1 MEIGNGVDRE
11 HRSDSRENWG
21 RFSARG
27 ATRGANVRTTC
38 VGGSVLLS
46 FTLAKSQSRLTPTRA
61 ASERPSN
68 PLRPLPSQPSLPSS
82 LPPSS
87 KRVCAPAALL
97 ASPSFFRFYP
107 LLILLR
113 ILFFFFSSRPR
124 IWPQTI
130 ARSPRIVR
138 ERRGEEE
145 GLRGFRGTREQ
156 GCLED
161 ILLFSFFFFFHP
173 NRILFVARDA
183 KRGRKGWRWKNFSS
197 PLVCD
202 CSFGEEDVSS
212 YATFFWRNFV
222 VSGSIIDGFGTGF
235 SYLSPLVNNIIR
247 NNLWRFDFFDS

>member
-1 MEIGNGVDRE
+1 MEIGNGIDRE

-21 RFSARG
+21 RFSARA

-68 PLRPLPSQPSLPSS
+68 PLRPLPSQPSLPPSFLKTS
-82 LPPSS
+82 LRPCRAPRLPLLLSLLPPSH
-87 KRVCAPAALL
+87 PPPHPFL
-97 ASPSFFRFYP
+97 
-107 LLILLR
+107 
-113 ILFFFFSSRPR
+113 FFSSRPR

-161 ILLFSFFFFFHP
+161 ILLFSFFFFFT
-173 NRILFVARDA
+173 RIESSLS
-183 KRGRKGWRWKNFSS
+183 RGMRREEGRGGDERIFLLLWYATV
-197 PLVCD
+197 PLVKRMFLLTLL
-202 CSFGEEDVSS
+202 SFGETLLFRD
-212 YATFFWRNFV
+212 R
-222 VSGSIIDGFGTGF
+222 
-235 SYLSPLVNNIIR
+235 
-247 NNLWRFDFFDS
+247 

>member
-1 MEIGNGVDRE
+1 MEIGKEIDRE

-21 RFSARG
+21 RFSARA

-113 ILFFFFSSRPR
+113 ILFFFFFQPPANLTADNRAITKDCKGEKRGGGGVERIPR
-124 IWPQTI
+124 N
-130 ARSPRIVR
+130 ARTRVPR
-138 ERRGEEE
+138 GYP
-145 GLRGFRGTREQ
+145 
-156 GCLED
+156 
-161 ILLFSFFFFFHP
+161 SFFFFHS

-222 VSGSIIDGFGTGF
+222 VSGSIIDDFRDGVFLSF
-235 SYLSPLVNNIIR
+235 STCE
-247 NNLWRFDFFDS
+247 

>member
-1 MEIGNGVDRE
+1 MEIGKEIDRE

-21 RFSARG
+21 RFSARA

-68 PLRPLPSQPSLPSS
+68 PLRPLPSQPSLPPSFLKTS
-82 LPPSS
+82 LRPCRAPRLPLLLSLLPPSH
-87 KRVCAPAALL
+87 PPPHPFL
-97 ASPSFFRFYP
+97 
-107 LLILLR
+107 
-113 ILFFFFSSRPR
+113 FFSSRPR

>member
-21 RFSARG
+21 RFSARA

-113 ILFFFFSSRPR
+113 ILFFFFFQPPANLTADNRAITKDCKGEKRGGGGVERIPR
-124 IWPQTI
+124 N
-130 ARSPRIVR
+130 ARTRVPR
-138 ERRGEEE
+138 GYPS
-145 GLRGFRGTREQ
+145 L
-156 GCLED
+156 
-161 ILLFSFFFFFHP
+161 FFFLFFSP
-173 NRILFVARDA
+173 ESNPLCRE
-183 KRGRKGWRWKNFSS
+183 GCEERKEGVEMKEFFFSS
-197 PLVCD
+197 GMRLFLWWRGCFFLRYFLLEKL
-202 CSFGEEDVSS
+202 CCFGIDNRW
-212 YATFFWRNFV
+212 FW
-222 VSGSIIDGFGTGF
+222 DGVF
-235 SYLSPLVNNIIR
+235 LSL
-247 NNLWRFDFFDS
+247 STCE